1 MSAAR
6 APMREMTMAAE
17 AAQSKRAPKATDG
30 DGIVGLGGGCK
41 GGWSGGMGG
50 GEGGAGGGLGG
61 CTE

>member
-1 MSAAR
+1 
-6 APMREMTMAAE
+6 MREMTMAAE